1 MLNHVR
7 TFSDRQQPSAVLR
20 DSQIKYYRMTNNG
33 RDEETLEYPNSSL
46 KSGSKATIKFMESQK
61 TSKVSVQRLGTVC
74 VDAFGLLNIFE
85 ELNSTSERGT
95 ELQAKVEVDR
105 KNNTDQL
112 LRQSSLLLE
121 DADAQSKL
129 SRSRP

>member
-1 MLNHVR
+1 
-7 TFSDRQQPSAVLR
+7 
-20 DSQIKYYRMTNNG
+20 MTNNG

-105 KNNTDQL
+105 KNNTDPL
-112 LRQSSLLLE
+112 LSQSSLLLE
-121 DADAQSKL
+121 DVDAQSKL